1 MKGIL
6 VYQPPDKPAQLPE
19 FIDSLDPRLREKIIM
34 QLYQLSKPHK
44 PELREPH
51 FKRFSLE
58 RYRDLCELRVKSK
71 MLVRIIFYF
80 CPNGQVLL
88 LHGFIKRQKRD
99 TMQALEQAIRI
110 GYAKNG
116 MPDYGANQMYQ
127 SAKDAGTL
135 NSDYGSMDTMPE
147 IIGLMLWKEGHVG
160 VYIGGGYVIEA
171 MGTKKGV
178 VKTELEGRGWQG
190 WCKLPY
196 IDYLEVE

>member
-71 MLVRIIFYF
+71 MLFRYAIHATPPCQTIITEPSEHFASGMVKY
-80 CPNGQVLL
+80 
-88 LHGFIKRQKRD
+88 GFTFRC
-99 TMQALEQAIRI
+99 
-110 GYAKNG
+110 
-116 MPDYGANQMYQ
+116 NQ
-127 SAKDAGTL
+127 L
-135 NSDYGSMDTMPE
+135 RLRE
-147 IIGLMLWKEGHVG
+147 
-160 VYIGGGYVIEA
+160 
-171 MGTKKGV
+171 
-178 VKTELEGRGWQG
+178 
-190 WCKLPY
+190 
-196 IDYLEVE
+196 

>member
-44 PELREPH
+44 PD

-71 MLVRIIFYF
+71 MLVRIIFCFY
-80 CPNGQVLL
+80 PNGQVLL

-110 GYAKNG
+110 L
-116 MPDYGANQMYQ
+116 
-127 SAKDAGTL
+127 DAL
-135 NSDYGSMDTMPE
+135 REHPE
-147 IIGLMLWKEGHVG
+147 RAVEYKIKEEMVS
-160 VYIGGGYVIEA
+160 
-171 MGTKKGV
+171 
-178 VKTELEGRGWQG
+178 
-190 WCKLPY
+190 
-196 IDYLEVE
+196 

>member
-19 FIDSLDPRLREKIIM
+19 FIDGLDPRLREKIIM

-71 MLVRIIFYF
+71 MLVRIIFCF

-110 GYAKNG
+110 LDALREHPERAVEYKIKEEERASETNTAHPESCGGETLRRKN
-116 MPDYGANQMYQ
+116 
-127 SAKDAGTL
+127 
-135 NSDYGSMDTMPE
+135 
-147 IIGLMLWKEGHVG
+147 
-160 VYIGGGYVIEA
+160 
-171 MGTKKGV
+171 
-178 VKTELEGRGWQG
+178 
-190 WCKLPY
+190 
-196 IDYLEVE
+196 

>member
-19 FIDSLDPRLREKIIM
+19 FIDGLDPRLREKIIM

-80 CPNGQVLL
+80 CPTDRCCSCMASSNARSVTRCRPWSKPSEYWT
-88 LHGFIKRQKRD
+88 H
-99 TMQALEQAIRI
+99 
-110 GYAKNG
+110 
-116 MPDYGANQMYQ
+116 
-127 SAKDAGTL
+127 
-135 NSDYGSMDTMPE
+135 YGSTRS
-147 IIGLMLWKEGHVG
+147 
-160 VYIGGGYVIEA
+160 A
-171 MGTKKGV
+171 
-178 VKTELEGRGWQG
+178 Q
-190 WCKLPY
+190 
-196 IDYLEVE
+196 

>member
-19 FIDSLDPRLREKIIM
+19 FIDGLDPRLREKIIM

-88 LHGFIKRQKRD
+88 LHGFIKRQ
-99 TMQALEQAIRI
+99 
-110 GYAKNG
+110 
-116 MPDYGANQMYQ
+116 
-127 SAKDAGTL
+127 
-135 NSDYGSMDTMPE
+135 
-147 IIGLMLWKEGHVG
+147 
-160 VYIGGGYVIEA
+160 
-171 MGTKKGV
+171 
-178 VKTELEGRGWQG
+178 
-190 WCKLPY
+190 
-196 IDYLEVE
+196 

>member
-71 MLVRIIFYF
+71 MLVRIIFCF

-110 GYAKNG
+110 LYCA
-116 MPDYGANQMYQ
+116 
-127 SAKDAGTL
+127 
-135 NSDYGSMDTMPE
+135 E
-147 IIGLMLWKEGHVG
+147 H
-160 VYIGGGYVIEA
+160 
-171 MGTKKGV
+171 
-178 VKTELEGRGWQG
+178 
-190 WCKLPY
+190 
-196 IDYLEVE
+196 EVRHRRPQD

>member
-19 FIDSLDPRLREKIIM
+19 FIDGLDPRLREKIIM

-110 GYAKNG
+110 LDALREH
-116 MPDYGANQMYQ
+116 PE
-127 SAKDAGTL
+127 SA
-135 NSDYGSMDTMPE
+135 
-147 IIGLMLWKEGHVG
+147 
-160 VYIGGGYVIEA
+160 
-171 MGTKKGV
+171 
-178 VKTELEGRGWQG
+178 
-190 WCKLPY
+190 
-196 IDYLEVE
+196 VE

>member
-71 MLVRIIFYF
+71 MLVRIIFCF

-110 GYAKNG
+110 
-116 MPDYGANQMYQ
+116 PDA
-127 SAKDAGTL
+127 L
-135 NSDYGSMDTMPE
+135 REHPE
-147 IIGLMLWKEGHVG
+147 RAVEYKIKE
-160 VYIGGGYVIEA
+160 EERA
-171 MGTKKGV
+171 S
-178 VKTELEGRGWQG
+178 
-190 WCKLPY
+190 
-196 IDYLEVE
+196 

>member
-71 MLVRIIFYF
+71 MLVRIIFCF

-110 GYAKNG
+110 L
-116 MPDYGANQMYQ
+116 
-127 SAKDAGTL
+127 DAL
-135 NSDYGSMDTMPE
+135 REHPE
-147 IIGLMLWKEGHVG
+147 LAVEYKIKE
-160 VYIGGGYVIEA
+160 EERA
-171 MGTKKGV
+171 S
-178 VKTELEGRGWQG
+178 
-190 WCKLPY
+190 
-196 IDYLEVE
+196 

>member
-71 MLVRIIFYF
+71 MLVRIIFCF

-110 GYAKNG
+110 L
-116 MPDYGANQMYQ
+116 
-127 SAKDAGTL
+127 DAL
-135 NSDYGSMDTMPE
+135 REHSERAVEYK
-147 IIGLMLWKEGHVG
+147 IKE
-160 VYIGGGYVIEA
+160 EERA
-171 MGTKKGV
+171 S
-178 VKTELEGRGWQG
+178 
-190 WCKLPY
+190 
-196 IDYLEVE
+196 

>member
-58 RYRDLCELRVKSK
+58 CYRDLCELRVKSK
-71 MLVRIIFYF
+71 MLVRIIFCF

-110 GYAKNG
+110 PVSYTHL
-116 MPDYGANQMYQ
+116 
-127 SAKDAGTL
+127 TL
-135 NSDYGSMDTMPE
+135 PTNS
-147 IIGLMLWKEGHVG
+147 LV
-160 VYIGGGYVIEA
+160 
-171 MGTKKGV
+171 
-178 VKTELEGRGWQG
+178 
-190 WCKLPY
+190 
-196 IDYLEVE
+196 